1 MLDNSINSEA
11 TILGFDFGTKR
22 IGVAIGQQLTGS
34 ARPLITIIRRNKSED
49 WNKIEQLFIEWGA
62 SEAVVGVPLNMAG
75 EEQEMSRLASK
86 FSNQLRGRLN
96 IIVHEIDERMT
107 SIEAEQII
115 RDNNR
120 NNQGKKLCAEER
132 DIDAVAATQILQS
145 WLNN

>member
-1 MLDNSINSEA
+1 
-11 TILGFDFGTKR
+11 
-22 IGVAIGQQLTGS
+22 
-34 ARPLITIIRRNKSED
+34 
-49 WNKIEQLFIEWGA
+49 
-62 SEAVVGVPLNMAG
+62 MAG

-120 NNQGKKLCAEER
+120 NNQGKKLSAEER